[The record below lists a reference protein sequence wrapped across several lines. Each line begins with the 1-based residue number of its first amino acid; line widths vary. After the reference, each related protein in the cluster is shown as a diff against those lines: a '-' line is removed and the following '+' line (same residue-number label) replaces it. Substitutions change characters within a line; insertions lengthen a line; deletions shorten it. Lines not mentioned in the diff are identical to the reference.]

1 MRVVVV
7 YSDPQFGSHDS
18 LAEGA
23 PVVDVLDSVLPLER
37 AIAMEAEAFATC
49 FASPDQKEGMGAF
62 LEKRKPNFVGG
73 E

>member
-1 MRVVVV
+1 MKTAAGIAKKGRVALR
-7 YSDPQFGSHDS
+7 GANT
-18 LAEGA
+18 LINEGY
-23 PVVDVLDSVLPLER
+23 DLPLER